1 MLNRCVSEHPTSDYR
16 LAPALAARIVG
27 AGFVLAAVVVF
38 ATTVLALLAGWSLAV
53 VLVLA
58 GAGLATTIVI
68 AVALRSLVV
77 VRFDDHGYRVRL
89 VRGVGVATARWSD
102 VDDVVTATAA
112 GEPCILLRLA
122 SGATSTIPL
131 RAIAVDPDT
140 FVTDLRA
147 RLQRGHGLRP
157 LEGRDR

>member
-1 MLNRCVSEHPTSDYR
+1 VSEHSTSDYR
-16 LAPALAARIVG
+16 LAPAFAARIVG

-38 ATTVLALLAGWSLAV
+38 ATTVLGLLAGWSLTV
-53 VLVLA
+53 VLAVA
-58 GAGLATTIVI
+58 GAGLAAMIVV
-68 AVALRSLVV
+68 AVRLRSLVV
-77 VRFDDHGYRVRL
+77 VRFDDSGYRVRL
-89 VRGVGVATARWSD
+89 VRGVGVAAARWSE
-102 VDDVVTATAA
+102 VDDAVTADAA

-131 RAIAVDPDT
+131 RVVAADPDA

-157 LEGRDR
+157 VGGADQ

>member
-1 MLNRCVSEHPTSDYR
+1 VSEHSTSDYR
-16 LAPALAARIVG
+16 LAPAFAARIVG

-38 ATTVLALLAGWSLAV
+38 ATTVLGLLAGWSLTV
-53 VLVLA
+53 VLAVA
-58 GAGLATTIVI
+58 GAGLAAMIVV
-68 AVALRSLVV
+68 AVRLRSLVV
-77 VRFDDHGYRVRL
+77 VRFDDSGYRVRL
-89 VRGVGVATARWSD
+89 VRGVGVAAARWSD
-102 VDDVVTATAA
+102 AA

-131 RAIAVDPDT
+131 RVVAADPDA

-157 LEGRDR
+157 VGGADQ